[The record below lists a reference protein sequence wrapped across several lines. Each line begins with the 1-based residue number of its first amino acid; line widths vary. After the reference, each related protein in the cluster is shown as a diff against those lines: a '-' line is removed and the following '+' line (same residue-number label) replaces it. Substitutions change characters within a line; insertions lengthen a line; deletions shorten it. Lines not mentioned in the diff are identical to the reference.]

1 MSSTSLFRFV
11 LISGLIFVIIGVVAG
26 ISLSDTLPTILQDY
40 LAQVENKD
48 MSRGKAILMLLAM
61 LVVLLLLPISTFG
74 LWKFKSWARTLYV
87 VITVAFIPFY
97 PVFGPVVMNGWEAM
111 FSDIALILEGM
122 LLAMMFTGE
131 VSQKFG
137 ASKTSVSS

>member
-11 LISGLIFVIIGVVAG
+11 LISGLIFAIIGGVAG

-61 LVVLLLLPISTFG
+61 LVVLLL
-74 LWKFKSWARTLYV
+74 
-87 VITVAFIPFY
+87 
-97 PVFGPVVMNGWEAM
+97 
-111 FSDIALILEGM
+111 
-122 LLAMMFTGE
+122 
-131 VSQKFG
+131 
-137 ASKTSVSS
+137 